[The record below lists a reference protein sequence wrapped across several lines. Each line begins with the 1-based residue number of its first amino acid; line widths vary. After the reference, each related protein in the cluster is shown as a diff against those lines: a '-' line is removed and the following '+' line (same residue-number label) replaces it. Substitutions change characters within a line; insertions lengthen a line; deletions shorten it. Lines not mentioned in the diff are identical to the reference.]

1 MRVFRIAGRIL
12 IGVLAGLLL
21 LLVLLHLLVT
31 VLYFDFFNH
40 AKGEFIIPGLDTPFV
55 PQGFDYIPGQGQFL
69 ISGYMNDGTA
79 SRVYVRESDGDVFC
93 TTLQQTD
100 GGPYT
105 GHAGGI
111 CHNGDYVYIAGE
123 SGVDVFLLKD
133 VLSGQSAR
141 MQGTVNT
148 GYEMAYCGF
157 YNGYLLAGN
166 FYYPG
171 TFETPANHRI
181 VSPAGDSNTGL
192 MTVFAMDSTAQFGIN
207 SVPVAAF
214 STPGQV
220 QGFCFTDDNTI
231 VLSTSYGMHS
241 STLQFYSVDTSR
253 TSTLEVCGNQVPVFY
268 LDSANKYNQVKLPP
282 MAEELVH
289 RNGRIYILC
298 ESASN
303 KYFYGKFIRG
313 YQVFS
318 YDYQDEQVK

>member
-55 PQGFDYIPGQGQFL
+55 PQGFDYIPGQGQYL

-79 SRVYVRESDGDVFC
+79 SRVYVRESDGDVLC

-166 FYYPG
+166 FYHESTY
-171 TFETPANHRI
+171 ETPEKHRI
-181 VSPAGDSNTGL
+181 TTPAGDANTAL
-192 MTVFAMDSTAQFGIN
+192 ITVFREDFTSELGVDP
-207 SVPVAAF
+207 VPVAAI
-214 STPGQV
+214 STPGKV
-220 QGFCFTDDNTI
+220 QGICFTSDEQI
-231 VLSTSYGMHS
+231 VLSTSYSVAS
-241 STLQFYSVDTSR
+241 SHLYYHNIDLDRRGTV
-253 TSTLEVCGNQVPVFY
+253 EACGQRVPLFF
-268 LDSANKYNQVKLPP
+268 LDSVTLSHTATLPP
-282 MAEELVH
+282 MSEELVFKDG
-289 RNGRIYILC
+289 NVLILC
-298 ESASN
+298 ESACN
-303 KYFYGKFIRG
+303 KYIFGKFFRG
-313 YQVFS
+313 YQVYS
-318 YDYQDEQVK
+318 YDHEV